1 MSTHKGK
8 DGAPEGYKPMPKA
21 TDDDSDV
28 EGHRQPLGKD
38 GAPEGY
44 KPMPKATGDEDDVE
58 GHGKHLPL

>member
-8 DGAPEGYKPMPKA
+8 DVGPDGYKNLPKVDGS
-21 TDDDSDV
+21 DDDV

-38 GAPEGY
+38 AAPEGY
-44 KPMPKATGDEDDVE
+44 KNLPKATGDEDDVE